1 MPQVIPW
8 AVQAIGTALTGTAL
22 AAGTVSVISAAV
34 YALGSLALSNYQ
46 KKKAE
51 QSARAQFDAAQVD
64 RMVNV
69 QTTVMPRELVM
80 GRVRKGGAIFFRAGM
95 PPVSSTFVCCVA
107 LAAHEIDG
115 VERIFFNDQPIDL
128 DAQGNVT
135 TAPWGRYFSES
146 DRLQMTGTSVALGHA
161 PIAGSVT
168 VIRSKNVYQDSA
180 EWEYVPHTLS
190 GLNVTIDS
198 FDPSSQYE
206 VRYQWTNFLSFARV
220 FVHNGSPS
228 QTANARLQLFF
239 PGVWTAAHRAAGVA
253 YLECEFVYEE
263 SAFPS
268 GLPAVTALLR
278 GAKVYDPR
286 TGTTAFSEN
295 PALMQR
301 HVLMHSQFG
310 KRASLSAAEDA
321 RIAAAANACEIGLNS
336 VSYTHLTLPTKA

>member
-1 MPQVIPW
+1 M
-8 AVQAIGTALTGTAL
+8 
-22 AAGTVSVISAAV
+22 
-34 YALGSLALSNYQ
+34 
-46 KKKAE
+46 
-51 QSARAQFDAAQVD
+51 
-64 RMVNV
+64 
-69 QTTVMPRELVM
+69 
-80 GRVRKGGAIFFRAGM
+80 
-95 PPVSSTFVCCVA
+95 
-107 LAAHEIDG
+107 
-115 VERIFFNDQPIDL
+115 
-128 DAQGNVT
+128 T

-301 HVLMHSQFG
+301 HVLMHSSGSEQACRPQRMRG
-310 KRASLSAAEDA
+310 LPRRPTLARSASTTRAP
-321 RIAAAANACEIGLNS
+321 G
-336 VSYTHLTLPTKA
+336 